1 LIPGKMIIP
10 LYLSVI
16 FHVPAVRQ
24 ESKYYSESGIISIMG
39 QRNQAKLLENLPQA
53 RKGSNMR
60 IMHEGS
66 DREQSTGEEIA
77 NSISHAIGL
86 IAALAGAPFLIF
98 RAVKHGDA
106 GFIVGTS
113 LFSATTILLYL
124 ASTLYHALPTG
135 RLKRV
140 FRIIEHCAIF
150 LLIAGSY
157 MPFVLGILRGTWGWS
172 IFGIVWGIALSGVVL
187 KIFARTAHP
196 MLFTGLYLAMGWLIV
211 IAVKPL
217 LAMMPTAGLV
227 WLGVGGLS
235 YTAGVIFFATDS
247 WLKYG
252 HLVWH
257 LFVLA
262 GTTCHYFA
270 VLWYAA

>member
-1 LIPGKMIIP
+1 MKP
-10 LYLSVI
+10 Y
-16 FHVPAVRQ
+16 
-24 ESKYYSESGIISIMG
+24 
-39 QRNQAKLLENLPQA
+39 ENNPRA

-60 IMHEGS
+60 IMREGF

-77 NSISHAIGL
+77 NSISHGIGL
-86 IAALAGAPFLIF
+86 IAALAGAPFLII
-98 RAVKHGDA
+98 RAAQHGDT
-106 GFIVGTS
+106 GFIVGTG

-124 ASTLYHALPTG
+124 ASTIYHAQPPG
-135 RLKRV
+135 KVKRV

-150 LLIAGSY
+150 FLIAGSY
-157 MPFVLGILRGTWGWS
+157 MPFALGILRGAWGWS
-172 IFGIVWGIALSGVVL
+172 IFGIVWGIAITGVVL
-187 KIFARTAHP
+187 KIFARTSHP

-217 LAMMPTAGLV
+217 LALMPTAGLV

-235 YTAGVIFFATDS
+235 YTAGVIFFVTDP

-252 HLVWH
+252 HLIWH